1 MDSVI
6 SVRGPSLWDRFWRR
20 LRRHRLG
27 MLGLSMLV
35 ALVLTATF
43 APTVARQDPSATNL
57 RGRNK
62 PPSEA
67 HILGTDGV
75 GRDVWARL
83 VYGSRVSL
91 SVGIVA
97 VGIYATIGILLGSI
111 AGYMGGH
118 VDNAI
123 MRFTDMMMSFPT
135 LLLIITAA
143 AVLPPSILN
152 VMIIIGIFGWTH
164 MCRLVRGQ
172 FLALR
177 EQEFVVAA
185 LSYGAP
191 WNRIVFRHML
201 PNVVGPIVVAC
212 TLGLAGAILT
222 EASLSFLGLG
232 VQQPTPSWGSTL
244 HTAMEL
250 PTLEDMPW
258 RWIPAGLAIAVTV
271 LSVNFAGDG
280 IRDALD
286 PRTVLD

>member
-6 SVRGPSLWDRFWRR
+6 SARGPSLWDRFWRR
-20 LRRHRLG
+20 LFRHRLG

-35 ALVLTATF
+35 ALVFTATF
-43 APTVARQDPSATNL
+43 APTVARQDPSSTNL

-62 PPSEA
+62 PPSAA

-118 VDNAI
+118 VDNTI

-164 MCRLVRGQ
+164 MCRLGAGQ
-172 FLALR
+172 FLVLR

-222 EASLSFLGLG
+222 ERA
-232 VQQPTPSWGSTL
+232 
-244 HTAMEL
+244 
-250 PTLEDMPW
+250 
-258 RWIPAGLAIAVTV
+258 
-271 LSVNFAGDG
+271 
-280 IRDALD
+280 
-286 PRTVLD
+286 

>member
-1 MDSVI
+1 
-6 SVRGPSLWDRFWRR
+6 
-20 LRRHRLG
+20 
-27 MLGLSMLV
+27 MLV
-35 ALVLTATF
+35 ALILTATF

-57 RGRNK
+57 RERNK
-62 PPSEA
+62 PPSAA

-97 VGIYATIGILLGSI
+97 VSIYATIGILLGSI

-118 VDNAI
+118 VDNTI
-123 MRFTDMMMSFPT
+123 MRLTDMMMSFPT

-152 VMIIIGIFGWTH
+152 VMLIIGIFGWTH

-185 LSYGAP
+185 FSYGAP

-222 EASLSFLGLG
+222 EASLSFLGAG
-232 VQQPTPSWGSTL
+232 RA
-244 HTAMEL
+244 TAY
-250 PTLEDMPW
+250 
-258 RWIPAGLAIAVTV
+258 
-271 LSVNFAGDG
+271 S
-280 IRDALD
+280 
-286 PRTVLD
+286 